1 MVSRRLRAS
10 ASPTKSEAFC
20 VHRSPTDSATRPY
33 GGSCWEA
40 PFTGGVTIY
49 AFYAMQPY
57 LLELYGNQR
66 AFAIAGLDTV
76 DALSLARPPRI
87 GGQRSRRRVAATVT
101 LE

>member
-1 MVSRRLRAS
+1 M
-10 ASPTKSEAFC
+10 
-20 VHRSPTDSATRPY
+20 DSATRPY

-76 DALSLARPPRI
+76 DALSLARRRESADSDLVEGSPPR
-87 GGQRSRRRVAATVT
+87 
-101 LE
+101 